1 MIRIG
6 GASGFWGDSS
16 VAVPQLVRRA
26 EVDYISFDYLA
37 ELTMSILTAARA
49 KDPAAGWAKD
59 FVEVALAGMLP
70 EIAARNIRLLTNAGG
85 INPHACAAALATAA
99 RDAGVAL
106 RIAVVDGD
114 DVRDRVPAAAGMPRT
129 LLSANAYLGA
139 FPIAAALARG
149 AHVVITGRCVDS
161 ALPLGALIY
170 EFGWLPGDWDKLAA
184 GSLAGHLLE
193 CGAQATGGLF
203 TDWERVERWD
213 DIGYPIAE
221 CEADGT
227 FTITKAPGTGGLV
240 EPAVVAEQ
248 MLYEIGDPAA
258 YVLPDVVCDFT
269 QVTMEADGADRVLVK
284 GARGRPATG
293 TYKVSATYLAGFRC
307 VGTLTIIGIDAA
319 RKARRTAEAI
329 LARTR
334 AIFAE
339 RGLADYRATN
349 IEAIGA
355 EETYGPHARTA
366 ATREVTMRLCVDHP
380 DRRALEIFAR
390 EIAPAGTSW
399 SPGTTGAGAGR
410 PKPSPLVKFASFLLP
425 KAEVTVAVEMDGER
439 TPVSIAIPATV
450 TQAEVASTD
459 AHPPAQSTIAAASG
473 ATAQVPLVELAYA
486 RSGDKGDSSNIGV
499 IARRPEFVAVLRKQL
514 TPERV
519 AAYFAHLV
527 RGRVRRYELP
537 GIGAFNFTLE
547 EALGGGGMAS
557 MRIDPLG
564 KGFAQMLLDLPVEI
578 DAALLNY

>member
-1 MIRIG
+1 VIRIG

-366 ATREVTMRLCVDHP
+366 ATREVTMRSRSSRARDFCAR
-380 DRRALEIFAR
+380 DRARGHLVVARDDGRGGRPAKALPAR
-390 EIAPAGTSW
+390 EVRFVLVAEGRGDRCRRDGRRTDARFDRHS
-399 SPGTTGAGAGR
+399 SHSHAGR
-410 PKPSPLVKFASFLLP
+410 GCV
-425 KAEVTVAVEMDGER
+425 
-439 TPVSIAIPATV
+439 
-450 TQAEVASTD
+450 
-459 AHPPAQSTIAAASG
+459 
-473 ATAQVPLVELAYA
+473 
-486 RSGDKGDSSNIGV
+486 N
-499 IARRPEFVAVLRKQL
+499 
-514 TPERV
+514 
-519 AAYFAHLV
+519 
-527 RGRVRRYELP
+527 
-537 GIGAFNFTLE
+537 
-547 EALGGGGMAS
+547 
-557 MRIDPLG
+557 
-564 KGFAQMLLDLPVEI
+564 
-578 DAALLNY
+578 